1 MLPDLQNGP
10 GTLLCVLV
18 YVQYGYW
25 IYSIAQVVP
34 HVCDIQMIEVLDG
47 DQYSEA
53 RRMIRPLES
62 AGPAERR
69 SAPNDFF

>member
-1 MLPDLQNGP
+1 MGQEP
-10 GTLLCVLV
+10 LLYVLV

-25 IYSIAQVVP
+25 IYSIAQVVL
-34 HVCDIQMIEVLDG
+34 HVCDIQMIDR

-62 AGPAERR
+62 AGPAECR